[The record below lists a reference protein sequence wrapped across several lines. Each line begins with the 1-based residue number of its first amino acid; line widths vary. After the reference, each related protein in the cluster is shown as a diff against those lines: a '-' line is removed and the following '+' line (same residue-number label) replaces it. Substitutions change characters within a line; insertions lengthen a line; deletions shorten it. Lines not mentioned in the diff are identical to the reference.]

1 MSPPFPPQFF
11 ILLGVDI
18 FLGGSI
24 VAVVFDEDFPTGLP
38 YVLDFS
44 ALVGLIQLV
53 LTPQYLTGYPVE
65 VQFYYSVVYAVTAN
79 LAILGSNLYLVLV
92 RGRWVA
98 GGAFAVAATV
108 PSVLGTPFFIS
119 AYVND
124 VIVPL
129 PTIPLL
135 PWAFVWGAFFGA
147 SALIVGAMV
156 VFTRARRRSLPLR
169 TEPKDAKDRGLP

>member
-24 VAVVFDEDFPTGLP
+24 VTIMFDEDFPTGLP
-38 YVLDFS
+38 YVLDFA
-44 ALVGLIQLV
+44 ALVGLIQLA

-65 VQFYYSVVYAVTAN
+65 IQFDYSVIYAVTAI
-79 LAILGSNLYLVLV
+79 LAIAGSNLYLVLV
-92 RGRWVA
+92 RGRWME
-98 GGAFAVAATV
+98 GGAFAVTATV
-108 PSVLGTPFFIS
+108 PSIIATPFFVS
-119 AYVND
+119 AYVNG
-124 VIVPL
+124 VVVPL

-135 PWAFVWGAFFGA
+135 PWPFLWGAFFGA

-156 VFTRARRRSLPLR
+156 VFARAKPRSPSNP
-169 TEPKDAKDRGLP
+169 EE